1 MRSNIPKFESLA
13 SPPLLSKPLPGEAL
27 FLYVAV
33 SNIVVSATLI
43 REGGGIQR
51 PVYYVSKAL
60 IDAQTR
66 YTRIEKLV
74 LALFVTVRKLT
85 HYFQSFPVV
94 VLIEYPLR
102 SIVENSEASDR
113 TAKWVTKIRPL
124 GVTFEPRPRSRDIF
138 WLSSSLN
145 LLQDHHHRAIPW
157 KDES

>member
-1 MRSNIPKFESLA
+1 MRSNILKFESLA

-43 REGGGIQR
+43 WEGGGIQR
-51 PVYYVSKAL
+51 QVYYVSKAL

-66 YTRIEKLV
+66 YTRIQKLV

-102 SIVENSEASDR
+102 SIVENSEASD
-113 TAKWVTKIRPL
+113 
-124 GVTFEPRPRSRDIF
+124 
-138 WLSSSLN
+138 
-145 LLQDHHHRAIPW
+145 
-157 KDES
+157 